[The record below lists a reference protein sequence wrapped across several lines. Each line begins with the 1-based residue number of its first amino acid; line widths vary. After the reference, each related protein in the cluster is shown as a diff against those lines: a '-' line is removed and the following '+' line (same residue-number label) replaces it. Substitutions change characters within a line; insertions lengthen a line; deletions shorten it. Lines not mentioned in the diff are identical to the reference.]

1 MIVGRKEDESG
12 DGWILPQDNYDF
24 MRIVQKKRQS
34 QMLLSLSI
42 LQMLVFGV

>member
-1 MIVGRKEDESG
+1 MIVGRKEDEAG
-12 DGWILPQDNYDF
+12 DGWILSQDNYDF
-24 MRIVQKKRQS
+24 KRIVQKKRQS